1 MEHAKGDIITG
12 GLKTAN
18 HRYDKI
24 YDIRYETI
32 LNVSEL
38 ITKDNAKIIDST
50 NIPKLRASS
59 LSNILCGGALP
70 YIVYSDTN
78 ITRWVDMTSTE
89 KLISGNH
96 SNLNR
101 ELLPYYNS
109 LVKLPLVEI
118 RTDKKLRM
126 GVMRDDGT
134 NTW

>member
-70 YIVYSDTN
+70 YIVYIDTN